1 MEKQTDIRYH
11 SAVTFVR
18 DIAISKE
25 FYTKLLEQ
33 EVELDFGKNVI
44 LKGGLTLWEIQPD
57 HIIPELLGLDAI
69 GNKRGNRFELYFET
83 KDIDKIYRK
92 LEKHGVEFLHSLHE
106 EPWGQRTVR
115 FFDPDRHLL
124 EIGETL
130 GTFVK
135 RLFDGNMTVDQISQK
150 TKIPAGIV
158 KQLLG
163 E

>member
-57 HIIPELLGLDAI
+57 HIIPELLGLDTI

-130 GTFVK
+130 ETFVK
-135 RLFDGNMTVDQISQK
+135 RLFDGNMTVEQISQK